1 MHWRW
6 QVSVR
11 MPCGCSRRS
20 SPAHSRFS
28 QTCSVIRNRMNTR
41 DFWMLTLRETCRR
54 LPRPY
59 PPALDLSACDLFVL
73 RNLVRHAVVLNRSW
87 TSSSTRPRAHYLFV
101 LPSSF
106 RFWNVFTGC
115 PHVLLISD
123 DAPRQFGCLNFGSV
137 GGVYSDFIN
146 IGTPNL
152 SWMENTAS
160 GVYSLAVHTTT
171 SSPGKR
177 TYVAGSIRCPPVSLP
192 NVGLRNDILSVYDV
206 DIGTAVPSIRLVWSR
221 SIEIDA
227 DDGDVHVFMD
237 GRFLVGY
244 AQLCHRKAIQVRG
257 WNLST
262 DTSRMVSSE
271 IEVQPETVSIPTRVT
286 RAG

>member
-1 MHWRW
+1 MRWRW

-54 LPRPY
+54 FPRPY
-59 PPALDLSACDLFVL
+59 PPALDLSACGVPAL
-73 RNLVRHAVVLNRSW
+73 RNFVRHAVVLNRKW
-87 TSSSTRPRAHYLFV
+87 TSSSTQARANYLFI
-101 LPSSF
+101 LPSGF
-106 RFWNVFTGC
+106 RLWNAFNGS

-123 DAPRQFGCLNFGSV
+123 DAPNQFSCLNFGHV
-137 GGVYSDFIN
+137 GGAYSDFIN
-146 IGTPNL
+146 IGAPNL
-152 SWMENTAS
+152 SCMENTAS

-171 SSPGKR
+171 SSPGE
-177 TYVAGSIRCPPVSLP
+177 TYVAVSICCPPVSLP
-192 NVGLRNDILSVYDV
+192 NVGLRNDLLSVYEV

-244 AQLCHRKAIQVRG
+244 AQLCNRKVIQVRG

-262 DTSRMVSSE
+262 ATSRMVSSE
-271 IEVQPETVSIPTRVT
+271 IELQHETVRIPTRVT
-286 RAG
+286 QAG